1 MSITDLFRREP
12 ESAPFPRAEPWRPH
26 VVDGDHDS
34 YLASVPRLSVDDM
47 VQHVIDR
54 GYTPEELQ
62 AIGAEI
68 RRIGFNV
75 ANGRVE

>member
-26 VVDGDHDS
+26 LVDGDHDA
-34 YLASVPRLSVDDM
+34 YLASVPRVSVDDM

-54 GYTPEELQ
+54 GYTADELQ
-62 AIGAEI
+62 TIGAEI
-68 RRIGFNV
+68 RRIGFDMK
-75 ANGRVE
+75 AGRL